1 MLKDSPTV
9 DSSMAERIRRREA
22 PAFEEKDSNLFVAL
36 QEDGFFNTALND
48 SNQYGPHTMI
58 ILLGIV
64 ATITGAVLLAL
75 MFIY

>member
-58 ILLGIV
+58 ILLGIF
-64 ATITGAVLLAL
+64 ATITGAALLAL

>member
-1 MLKDSPTV
+1 
-9 DSSMAERIRRREA
+9 MAERIRKREA

-58 ILLGIV
+58 ILLGIF
-64 ATITGAVLLAL
+64 ATITGAALLAL

>member
-1 MLKDSPTV
+1 
-9 DSSMAERIRRREA
+9 MAERIRRREA

-58 ILLGIV
+58 ILLGIF
-64 ATITGAVLLAL
+64 ATITGAALLAL